1 VPAKSSEPTSEIT
14 TNGIITVAN
23 PFYAVSHPLED
34 VAEMEEALDIYR
46 TNMVPYFPVVII
58 EDDVK
63 MSNLRNTRP
72 FLSLVIRAIATRN
85 LTRQASLGI
94 EIRRVLG
101 REMLFEATKSLDL
114 LLGLLVYCSW
124 SHFYIYSKHI
134 KSTSIQLA
142 MALAFDLGITRPVPS
157 EPRHTLVLPTT
168 NAEKGPN
175 IPRRAP
181 RTMEERR
188 AVLGLFLISSVLVYS
203 YLTVPPYNYL

>member
-1 VPAKSSEPTSEIT
+1 MPTKLCEAASEIT
-14 TNGIITVAN
+14 TNGVNTVAN
-23 PFYAVSHPLED
+23 PFYAVDHPLED
-34 VAEMEEALDIYR
+34 AAELEEELEIYR
-46 TNMVPYFPVVII
+46 AMMVSYFPIVII

-72 FLSLVIRAIATRN
+72 FLSLVIRAIATKN
-85 LTRQASLGI
+85 LTRQASLGL

-142 MALAFDLGITRPVPS
+142 MALAFDLGITRPVSS

-188 AVLGLFLISSVLVYS
+188 AVLGLFLISSV
-203 YLTVPPYNYL
+203 